1 MRKLRICHSRAWLPR
16 EAAFLLGVLGDAALE
31 IIGNAC
37 VERSREATH
46 YVHVVSPALTH
57 PSCLIETAKT
67 GIPRAR
73 QPVCAED
80 IGNICS
86 QT

>member
-1 MRKLRICHSRAWLPR
+1 VRSRKSS
-16 EAAFLLGVLGDAALE
+16 LLMLGDAALE

-46 YVHVVSPALTH
+46 YVHIVSPALTH

-67 GIPRAR
+67 GIPRAPDKADAR
-73 QPVCAED
+73 E
-80 IGNICS
+80 
-86 QT
+86 